1 MLTALLTFLSLANGP
16 IPTRGYSSDPCAPA
30 TADAS
35 ATLGADVDFREL
47 ASNGVQYAAK
57 VGCIRFVAD
66 FIVPSDANPASEYGV
81 LDFDLTGRWATLPS
95 DDSACTGSGYSI
107 ITYKKAAGARGFMK
121 RVPVVDQHVVE
132 PVAIDVTCIRH
143 LPRRP
148 GEPRLGGDHDALEA
162 TTEAVQDNARAVRR
176 AEDHI
181 RPTAVGVTDEHIG
194 ESIAV
199 HVSRPCRT
207 RHTCVPRWRR
217 SC

>member
-47 ASNGVQYAAK
+47 ASNGVQYAAE

-95 DDSACTGSGYSI
+95 DESACTGSGYSI

-132 PVAIDVTCIRH
+132 PVAIDITCIRH

-148 GEPRLGGDHDALEA
+148 GEPRLGGDQ
-162 TTEAVQDNARAVRR
+162 V
-176 AEDHI
+176 
-181 RPTAVGVTDEHIG
+181 
-194 ESIAV
+194 
-199 HVSRPCRT
+199 
-207 RHTCVPRWRR
+207 
-217 SC
+217 